1 MENIF
6 VIKTFDCNVE
16 TLHNNIEAQE
26 SYCTKIL
33 HIPDMKIYG
42 TEMIGKGLLEI
53 VLTNIE
59 KEELYDDWYVN
70 LHAISA

>member
-6 VIKTFDCNVE
+6 VINTFDCNVE
-16 TLHNNIEAQE
+16 TLHNNIDAQE
-26 SYCTKIL
+26 SYCTQIL

-42 TEMIGKGLLEI
+42 TEMIGEGLLEI
-53 VLTNIE
+53 VLTHIG

-70 LHAISA
+70 LHAITK